1 MLSYDHPFLNYAN
14 QSNLS
19 MFSGVNICGYLT
31 AESGVGQA
39 ARGYVTALKI
49 CDQELALLDFS
60 ACVPSRREDN
70 TLSNFSLDNPYPTNL
85 VCINAQEIS
94 EFINQIGH
102 QYFEK
107 KYNIGL
113 WAWELPEFPA
123 AWLDKFE
130 YFDEIWVGSNFMYQS
145 IMKKSPVRVVTVPHI
160 VDIKLQVKYSKADF
174 GISESEFVFLFIFSA
189 FSVLPRKNPLAVV
202 EAFKKAFQPTEPV
215 RLVLKCING
224 ENDPENFGLLQDAIA
239 DARITLINEYLSRD
253 KTSGLLSVCDC
264 YVSLHRSEGFGL
276 TLAEAMFLEKPV
288 IATGWSGNMDFMT
301 VNNSYPVEYEL
312 TQLQQDYGHYKQG
325 QFWAEPNIAHAA
337 QLMRQVYEQPAQA
350 KKKAQRAAVDIRLT
364 NSPQA
369 VAQIVQA
376 RLDIIPQSLAKRAK
390 IIQTQV
396 ELEHSRTELQ
406 QTQVKLQQ
414 TQVELQQTQVEL
426 EQSKVTIAA
435 MHSSK
440 FWKLRKSWFKIKHAL
455 GLKTDD

>member
-1 MLSYDHPFLNYAN
+1 MNSINHLFLESAN
-14 QSNLS
+14 QSDVS
-19 MFSGVNICGYLT
+19 KFSGVNVSGYLT

-39 ARGYVTALKI
+39 ARGYVRTLKI
-49 CDQELALLDFS
+49 CGQELTLLDFS
-60 ACVPSRREDN
+60 AYVPSRREDN

-85 VCINAQEIS
+85 VCINAEEIPY
-94 EFINQIGH
+94 FLKHIGS
-102 QYFEK
+102 QYFEE

-113 WAWELPEFPA
+113 WAWELPEFPT
-123 AWLDKFE
+123 AWLDRFD

-145 IMKKSPVRVVTVPHI
+145 IVKKSPVRVVTVPHI
-160 VDIKLQVKYSKADF
+160 VDIELQAKYSKADF
-174 GISESEFVFLFIFSA
+174 GISSSEFVFLFIFST

-202 EAFKKAFQPTEPV
+202 EAFLKAFQPNEPV

-224 ENDPENFGLLQDAIA
+224 DNDPENFGLLQDSIT
-239 DARITLINEYLSRD
+239 DSRITLINQYLSRD
-253 KTSGLLSVCDC
+253 ETNGLLSVCDC

-301 VNNSYPVEYEL
+301 VNNSYPVEYEF

-337 QLMRQVYEQPAQA
+337 QLMRQVYSQPAEA

-369 VAQIVQA
+369 VAQIVKA
-376 RLDIIPQSLAKRAK
+376 RLDVIPQSLAKRAK

-396 ELEHSRTELQ
+396 ELEQSRL
-406 QTQVKLQQ
+406 
-414 TQVELQQTQVEL
+414 ELQQTQVEL
-426 EQSKVTIAA
+426 EQSKATIDA
-435 MHSSK
+435 MHTSK
-440 FWKLRKSWFKIKHAL
+440 LWKLRKSWFKIKQAL
-455 GLKTDD
+455 GLKIDD

>member
-1 MLSYDHPFLNYAN
+1 MLSRDHLFLKSAN
-14 QSNLS
+14 QSDLS
-19 MFSGVNICGYLT
+19 IFSGVNVSGYLT

-49 CDQELALLDFS
+49 CGQELALLDFS
-60 ACVPSRREDN
+60 AYVPSRREDY
-70 TLSNFSLDNPYPTNL
+70 TLNNFSLDNPHPTNL
-85 VCINAQEIS
+85 VCINAQEIPN
-94 EFINQIGH
+94 FLTYIGS
-102 QYFEK
+102 QYFEG

-123 AWLDKFE
+123 AWLDRFN
-130 YFDEIWVGSNFMYQS
+130 YFDEIWVGSNFIYQS
-145 IMKKSPVRVVTVPHI
+145 IVKKSPVRVVTVPHI
-160 VDIKLQVKYSKADF
+160 VDIDLQVKYSKADF
-174 GISESEFVFLFIFSA
+174 GISESEFVFLFIFST

-202 EAFKKAFQPTEPV
+202 EAFKKAFQPTEPI

-224 ENDPENFGLLQDAIA
+224 ENDPENFALLQDAIT
-239 DARITLINEYLSRD
+239 DVRITLINQYLSRD
-253 KTSGLLSVCDC
+253 ETNGLLSVCDC

-325 QFWAEPNIAHAA
+325 QFWAEPSIDHAA
-337 QLMRQVYEQPAQA
+337 QLMRHVYSQPAEA
-350 KKKAQRAAVDIRLT
+350 KKKAQRAAADIRH

-369 VAQIVQA
+369 VAQILQA
-376 RLDIIPQSLAKRAK
+376 RLDIIPQSLAKRAE

-396 ELEHSRTELQ
+396 ELEQSRL
-406 QTQVKLQQ
+406 
-414 TQVELQQTQVEL
+414 ELQQTQVEL
-426 EQSKVTIAA
+426 EQSKATIGA
-435 MHSSK
+435 MYTSK
-440 FWKLRKSWFKIKHAL
+440 FWKLRKSWFKIKQAL
-455 GLKTDD
+455 GLKIYD